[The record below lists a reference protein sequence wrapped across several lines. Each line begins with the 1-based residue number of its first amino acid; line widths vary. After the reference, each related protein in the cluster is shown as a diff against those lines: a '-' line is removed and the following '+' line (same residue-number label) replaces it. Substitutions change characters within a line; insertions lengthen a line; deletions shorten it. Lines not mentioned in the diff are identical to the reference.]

1 MNNNVISFVEKR
13 DEYDDRTL
21 QDLALIVLF
30 HRDRG
35 YFPEYG
41 PEFKTWID
49 SVLPTLGYKLP
60 IDPSE
65 VFDREQLADLEDAVK

>member
-1 MNNNVISFVEKR
+1 MNSNVISFAEKH

-30 HRDRG
+30 HRYRE

-65 VFDREQLADLEDAVK
+65 VFDAEQLADLMDAVK

>member
-1 MNNNVISFVEKR
+1 MNNNVISFAEKR
-13 DEYDDRTL
+13 DEYDNRTL

-41 PEFKTWID
+41 TEYKIWID
-49 SVLPTLGYKLP
+49 SVLPTSGYKLP

-65 VFDREQLADLEDAVK
+65 VFDREQLADLTDAV